1 MFTVEAT
8 ESWLANTA
16 AITSTLRG
24 LGAHWVTV
32 ASSTLV
38 LWTGSQGVPKE
49 ACFALVAVDTCCIVD
64 ALETSACQAV
74 TVPGGTGVHIVVAL
88 TGLTGPHWATFPE
101 GVPEVAISTE
111 LAAGTWKKQMA
122 TPSGPYRQQE
132 QRLRPNVHQ
141 PQERAP
147 GARGVCSSLQRVG
160 ALDPSSPA
168 PSLPASQPDGRGK
181 ARSGAT
187 CPGLLRRMGS
197 PFRLTGREV

>member
-49 ACFALVAVDTCCIVD
+49 ACFALVAVDTCCIVE

-111 LAAGTWKKQMA
+111 LAAGTGDPK
-122 TPSGPYRQQE
+122 
-132 QRLRPNVHQ
+132 
-141 PQERAP
+141 
-147 GARGVCSSLQRVG
+147 GAVT
-160 ALDPSSPA
+160 AHH
-168 PSLPASQPDGRGK
+168 
-181 ARSGAT
+181 
-187 CPGLLRRMGS
+187 LLRLGHHRAAE
-197 PFRLTGREV
+197 PVATGAWLAAAGVVRVVVETNGAVGTLNVRILVP